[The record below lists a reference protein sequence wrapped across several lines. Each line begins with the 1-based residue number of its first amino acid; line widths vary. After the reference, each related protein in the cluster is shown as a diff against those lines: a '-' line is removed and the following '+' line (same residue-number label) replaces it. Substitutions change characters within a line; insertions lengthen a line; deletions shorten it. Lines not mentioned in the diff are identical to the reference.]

1 MGALLDEKNAAQ
13 RPSRRQERPA
23 RRRWEEGQ
31 NSSLYVTSMRRSS
44 SKDGHLM
51 GTACGPGPA
60 HTQQAGRWPDHAHR
74 GGGIPAWRLPTCPAL
89 TVEPLNAKEA
99 LPRARAS
106 KPLPTGRLCE
116 PRSDIQGQD
125 GQGAPG
131 KQDACEGH
139 LGLVSPHPLVELGA
153 RDSPR
158 DEACSWE
165 GPSAER
171 PRARMERL
179 HHASI
184 PRANKVSRKSVSPGN
199 AEPRWLG
206 TCLSPPWYP
215 VL

>member
-1 MGALLDEKNAAQ
+1 MRKRGSEALQAAGEAGKEKVGGRAELQPARDVHAAQ
-13 RPSRRQERPA
+13 QQQGRTSNGHCLRARPCTHPASGQVARPRA
-23 RRRWEEGQ
+23 PR
-31 NSSLYVTSMRRSS
+31 
-44 SKDGHLM
+44 
-51 GTACGPGPA
+51 
-60 HTQQAGRWPDHAHR
+60 
-74 GGGIPAWRLPTCPAL
+74 GGIPAWRLPTCPAL